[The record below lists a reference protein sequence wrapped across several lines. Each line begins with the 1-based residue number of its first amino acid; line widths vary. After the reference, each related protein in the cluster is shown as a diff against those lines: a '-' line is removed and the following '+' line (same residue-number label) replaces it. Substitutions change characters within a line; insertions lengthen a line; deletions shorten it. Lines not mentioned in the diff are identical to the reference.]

1 MSSDLSHLERSLHRA
16 YEIGRLKWAV
26 VGAGVLLAVV
36 SAGLALADRG
46 SIFYVI
52 ALALALIGGTQIWR
66 GGDAGNALVPGIA
79 VSLVPMLL
87 AAVMLDCTSEC
98 SGLCMR
104 HCMTVCATGAAAAG
118 VLAAILMRKHP
129 RKHRAWLFAV
139 ALVPASGL
147 LGCPHV
153 GYGQLAGLVA
163 GLLIAKAVVMIPSAA
178 RWTRT

>member
-1 MSSDLSHLERSLHRA
+1 MSSNLSQIERSLHRA
-16 YEIGRLKWAV
+16 YEIGRLKWAAL
-26 VGAGVLLAVV
+26 GAGVLLAGI
-36 SAGLALADRG
+36 SAGLAWADRAL
-46 SIFYVI
+46 IFYVV
-52 ALALALIGGTQIWR
+52 ALVLALVAGTQIWR
-66 GGDAGNALVPGIA
+66 GGDAGNALLPGIA

-87 AAVMLDCTSEC
+87 AAALLDCTSAC

-104 HCMTVCATGAAAAG
+104 HCITVCATGAAGAG

-163 GLLIAKAVVMIPSAA
+163 GLLIAKAVIMIPSAA
-178 RWTRT
+178 GWAKT